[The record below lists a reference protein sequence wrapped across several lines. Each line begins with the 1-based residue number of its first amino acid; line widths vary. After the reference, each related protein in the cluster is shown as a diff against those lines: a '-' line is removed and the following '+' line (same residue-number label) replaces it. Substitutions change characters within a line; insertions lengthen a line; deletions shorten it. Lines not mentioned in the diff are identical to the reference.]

1 MRCLPALPELGIA
14 QHATSTSAAADLHYW
29 PCCCTAP
36 STYVY
41 NTNETTY
48 FVLNTLPTTNKNAQR
63 FCNDLGGH
71 LAYYETFEQQ
81 VGLPLPHAAM
91 PLQHHMPWP
100 CKHGPSLLPSALTT
114 WQLAA
119 QC

>member
-81 VGLPLPHAAM
+81 VGLAITACSDAAAASQAM
-91 PLQHHMPWP
+91 AMQAWAFFAAECSHNL
-100 CKHGPSLLPSALTT
+100 
-114 WQLAA
+114 LAA